1 MFIHTTWGSLEVV
14 TIPEFHPWQQR
25 GQELEGDF
33 PMSSMMIRCPVTD
46 REVSTAI
53 ETEPSVFRMLPK
65 VVALMHCP
73 ACGQDHTWTVGSAW
87 LAGEPRSV
95 HEVALSKVAAA

>member
-1 MFIHTTWGSLEVV
+1 
-14 TIPEFHPWQQR
+14 
-25 GQELEGDF
+25 
-33 PMSSMMIRCPVTD
+33 MSSMMIRCPVTD

-65 VVALMHCP
+65 VAALMHCP

-87 LAGEPRSV
+87 LAGEPRLV
-95 HEVALSKVAAA
+95 DEAAVSKVAAA